1 MLGGGGLRGKMT
13 LSDSLSS
20 SVTWGWRPVLREIDS
35 VVKMCTAMGECTTAL
50 RTSTA
55 QQQLLRATAGRCVSA
70 VHRAR
75 TRHTAQLGAAGG
87 GELLEGGNRLERY
100 LQIIEIAC
108 AAIIER
114 LNALEGKDKKEL
126 ILNAL
131 EEFIAIE
138 VKHAEGASAR
148 CLRAQVESCE
158 RWCDKNVF
166 PAGGNMT
173 VDTVGSSALD
183 EAVGLDE
190 FGDDGESDGEEEE
203 ESDAEGGGGGGVGSG
218 EENENENEDD
228 RDGGG
233 RSSFSAKARTPFL
246 PEERNYVDNVRP
258 LYWIAIEALCSRLE
272 VLHSSGSASHAI
284 AASGRAVLGRHT
296 VIWNGLDIDVR
307 ALPASRALR
316 AAPRASIPRPTV
328 HHSAR
333 LRLGDPTLPVVLLLG
348 WWRSRPALLE
358 KYAALYAAR
367 GFGTLALSATTFDMA
382 AAPLAFLGLGLSALA
397 GRILAELARM
407 NDSANG
413 VKPACSGVVVHA
425 FSNGGAL
432 LYAELVKRAQTR
444 GGGGG
449 SSRSFAIRGAVFDS
463 CPGTLLS
470 PTAGVR
476 AFLASSPSQL
486 TLAASVVVAA
496 GAPVALVAALHALL
510 KRFGVKRPA
519 ASAALIALAVLVA
532 RIAAAKRREMTF
544 QQTLRR
550 AALRRLLSLSVVPEL
565 YLFSSAD
572 AIIPASGIKAL
583 IAHRLRSEST
593 LQVVQRQWCAYA
605 IYTSGSS
612 RRSIVSHTRCPPPL
626 HPPLPARTGTI
637 QRTSPTIVTIAS
649 RTRKQRCSLPARSH
663 GEHV

>member
-1 MLGGGGLRGKMT
+1 MTGKCSCPSYFKLKNVGSTLITKFKLLRTQPTPPQTHPHHSLSPPPLPICTYAALHPPVTARPTHPTAHMLGGGGLRGKMT

-35 VVKMCTAMGECTTAL
+35 VVKMCTVMGECTTAL

-183 EAVGLDE
+183 DAVGLDE

-203 ESDAEGGGGGGVGSG
+203 ESDAEGGGVGSG

-258 LYWIAIEALCSRLE
+258 MYWIAIEALCSRLE

-307 ALPASRALR
+307 NLPASRALR

-382 AAPLAFLGLGLSALA
+382 AAPLAFLGLGLSA
-397 GRILAELARM
+397 G
-407 NDSANG
+407 
-413 VKPACSGVVVHA
+413 ACCGA
-425 FSNGGAL
+425 FQTHERTAKVYLKCKRCVQLLLVLTVLGGI
-432 LYAELVKRAQTR
+432 VWIPKR
-444 GGGGG
+444 
-449 SSRSFAIRGAVFDS
+449 
-463 CPGTLLS
+463 
-470 PTAGVR
+470 
-476 AFLASSPSQL
+476 
-486 TLAASVVVAA
+486 
-496 GAPVALVAALHALL
+496 
-510 KRFGVKRPA
+510 
-519 ASAALIALAVLVA
+519 
-532 RIAAAKRREMTF
+532 
-544 QQTLRR
+544 
-550 AALRRLLSLSVVPEL
+550 
-565 YLFSSAD
+565 
-572 AIIPASGIKAL
+572 
-583 IAHRLRSEST
+583 
-593 LQVVQRQWCAYA
+593 
-605 IYTSGSS
+605 
-612 RRSIVSHTRCPPPL
+612 
-626 HPPLPARTGTI
+626 
-637 QRTSPTIVTIAS
+637 
-649 RTRKQRCSLPARSH
+649 
-663 GEHV
+663 